1 MARAFRGAIVHCLDD
16 PGTGAGAGAVEVFDD
31 GVLLVEG
38 GRVVRCAPASALLEG
53 LGADVPVVD
62 HRGRLIVPGFV
73 DTHIHFPQTD
83 AIASYG
89 EQLLDWLERYVYP
102 VEREFE
108 SAEHAAEA
116 AEFFLSE
123 LLRNGTTTAMVMA
136 TVHRQCADALFAAA
150 ARRGM
155 RVIAGKNMMDRN
167 CPAYLRDTAESSYAD
182 SRELIEAWHGRGRL
196 AYAVTPRFAP
206 SSSPRQLERAG
217 ELLREFEDVYLQ
229 THVAENAEEVAWV
242 ARLFPGS
249 RSYLDVYDR
258 FGLLRERSVLAH
270 CIHLDDADR
279 ARLAASGAA
288 AAFCPTSNL
297 FLGSGLF
304 DLERADAHGMRVGMG
319 TDVGA
324 GTSFGML
331 QTLAEAYK
339 VAQLQGQ
346 RLSPYRA
353 LYLATLGGARCL
365 RLDGAIGNFL
375 PGKEADFVVLDP
387 AATPLQERRVR
398 RAREWPQRLFSL
410 MMLGDDRSVV
420 ATHVL
425 GEPRHRRE

>member
-1 MARAFRGAIVHCLDD
+1 MAQAFRGAIVHCLDD
-16 PGTGAGAGAVEVFDD
+16 PGMDAGAGAVEVFDD
-31 GVLLVEG
+31 GLLLVDE
-38 GRVVRCAPASALLEG
+38 GRVVRCAPASRLLEG
-53 LGADVPVVD
+53 LGPDVPVTD
-62 HRGRLIVPGFV
+62 YSGHLIVPGFV

-89 EQLLDWLERYVYP
+89 EQLLDWLERYIYP
-102 VEREFE
+102 AEREFE
-108 SAEHAAEA
+108 NGEHAAEV
-116 AEFFLSE
+116 AEFFLRE

-136 TVHRQCADALFAAA
+136 TVHKQCADAVFAAA

-155 RVIAGKNMMDRN
+155 RVIAGRTMMDRN
-167 CPAYLRDTAESSYAD
+167 CPAYLRDTADASYAE
-182 SRELIEAWHGRGRL
+182 SRELIETWHGRDRL
-196 AYAVTPRFAP
+196 AFAVTPRFAP
-206 SSSPRQLERAG
+206 SCSPRQLERAG
-217 ELLREFEDVYLQ
+217 ELLGEFEDVYLQ
-229 THVAENAEEVAWV
+229 THVAENADEVAWV
-242 ARLFPGS
+242 ARLFPDS

-258 FGLLRERSVLAH
+258 FGLLRERAVLAH

-279 ARLAASGAA
+279 ARLAATGAA

-304 DLERADAHGMRVGMG
+304 DLERADAHAMRVGMG

-339 VAQLQGQ
+339 VVQLQGQ
-346 RLSPYRA
+346 SLSPYRA

-365 RLDGAIGNFL
+365 RLDGVIGNFL

-387 AATPLQERRVR
+387 AATPLQQR
-398 RAREWPQRLFSL
+398 RAARAWDWSERLFSL
-410 MMLGDDRSVV
+410 MMLGDDRSVA

-425 GEPRHRRE
+425 GEPLHRRG